1 MIMIFV
7 LVAFPPSFTRHPLP
21 NRMLAALNGNITI
34 PCRPE
39 AAPAVTIQWLHNGLA
54 MALTAGAVITQ
65 GPQLLDNG
73 DLQITKVT
81 INDGGI
87 YTCQADN
94 NLGSAQTTTELN
106 TSGNLFSYLTK
117 VH

>member
-65 GPQLLDNG
+65 GPQLLANG

-81 INDGGI
+81 VNDGGI

-106 TSGNLFSYLTK
+106 TSGNLF
-117 VH
+117 